1 MKKLTLILL
10 LFLTISPL
18 FSQDKLSQFTY
29 SIVDTSKNQTKQAK
43 DIYNWITK
51 NIAYDTKQLKKG
63 QKNYTPY
70 QTFKRKKAI
79 CYGYANLFNQMCN
92 ILHIESYIIYGYSKG
107 YSYVKGENFLKSN
120 HAWNIIHADSNW
132 IIIDATWG
140 SGSLRYD
147 YNLKSKIKEFFGKD
161 TGIKSKVDFIQSPSD
176 KYFAISPNDACKT
189 HFPIDSKWQLKNYP
203 VTYKSFTTDSFDQSK
218 FLNYEHEI
226 SFVRYKDQS
235 YQIFTDALNSTK
247 YNPYN
252 KFDIAY
258 QYYYQASQ
266 LNVGKKTVLDTILLK
281 SLNQSQNYY
290 DSSLVYLK
298 DFRAISRN
306 FYTDKKQNR
315 KYTYRIANNALKS
328 VRKIPT
334 TFNDK
339 YGQANRKILKD
350 ESILEKARLNVLSSD
365 FKIPKSI
372 QYTFDTVNTVD
383 SALFREYI
391 SKINIDSLKVNNN
404 FFQLT
409 DILQQI
415 KTDLKSGQGHN
426 DSIVSILSE
435 ISYIISYIDNS
446 VDNMDEYEVFN
457 SCKKLDSTLTVYNAV
472 YADKKSLKNK
482 LIQGFNTFD
491 NKYQNAERSLISI
504 SDTYE
509 KLAKLTGD
517 NKIYS
522 GMADSINNSLLK
534 LYSLK
539 IKAISYHKKT

>member
-1 MKKLTLILL
+1 
-10 LFLTISPL
+10 
-18 FSQDKLSQFTY
+18 
-29 SIVDTSKNQTKQAK
+29 
-43 DIYNWITK
+43 
-51 NIAYDTKQLKKG
+51 
-63 QKNYTPY
+63 
-70 QTFKRKKAI
+70 
-79 CYGYANLFNQMCN
+79 MCN

-132 IIIDATWG
+132 IIIDANWG

-147 YNLKSKIKEFFGKD
+147 YDMKSKIKEFFGKD
-161 TGIKSKVDFIQSPSD
+161 PGIKRKVDFMQCPSD
-176 KYFAISPNDACKT
+176 KYFDIAPNEACKT
-189 HFPIDSKWQLKNYP
+189 HFPIDSKWQLKSYP
-203 VTYKSFTTDSFDQSK
+203 VTYKSFTTDSFYQSK

-226 SFVRYKDQS
+226 SFVRYRDQF
-235 YQIFTDALNSTK
+235 YQIFTDALNSIK

-266 LNVGKKTVLDTILLK
+266 LNVRKKTVLDTILLK

-306 FYTDKKQNR
+306 FYRDKKQNR

-372 QYTFDTVNTVD
+372 QYKFDTVNTVD

-391 SKINIDSLKVNNN
+391 SKINIDSLKVSNI

-409 DILQQI
+409 NTLQQI

-457 SCKKLDSTLTVYNAV
+457 SCKKLDSTLTVYYAV

-491 NKYQNAERSLISI
+491 NKYQNAERSLISM

-522 GMADSINNSLLK
+522 GMTDSINNSLKK
-534 LYSLK
+534 LYSLRIKTIFYIKQHYDSWKNLLSSQNEILSVYGANGLQKTGNKLTAFYDYISTNNEKAYLNNMKLYESINSSIKRNLSTIRETKNK
-539 IKAISYHKKT
+539 INEMIRYTNLN